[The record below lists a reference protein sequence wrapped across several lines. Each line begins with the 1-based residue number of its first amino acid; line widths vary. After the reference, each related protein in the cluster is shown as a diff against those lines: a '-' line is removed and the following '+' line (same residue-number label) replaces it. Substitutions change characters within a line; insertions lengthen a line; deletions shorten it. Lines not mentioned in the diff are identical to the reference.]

1 MPRLILLNQQPSGWA
16 SLATGAAEGLGQG
29 ILQQEQA
36 RRQMEARR
44 QIMADQLGGQMAVQG
59 LKNQYEQGKETR
71 QNSAALERIKVQNDL
86 LSKRESTNYDRSR
99 ADKLTDEQTKQAR
112 DDAEGQ
118 AYLRASGVG
127 QPGEDFYLNPNS
139 QPVVPQMGRQAAE
152 SFVTNKRMAEQA
164 AAAQAGRAVDDAR
177 QDKAL
182 AGSEAGR
189 AETIRHNKAM
199 EGREMTNTDSLVKT
213 RESQAAAADAERA
226 AKLSE
231 PRAAQWDKESAM
243 LRSLLVDWY
252 SGGEKQAQLK
262 KDGWTPLEIRKQIS
276 IAESSAQSI
285 RDETRKAGGNK
296 SAPVSTGDPVDD
308 ELARRGLK

>member
-152 SFVTNKRMAEQA
+152 SFVTNKRMAEHA